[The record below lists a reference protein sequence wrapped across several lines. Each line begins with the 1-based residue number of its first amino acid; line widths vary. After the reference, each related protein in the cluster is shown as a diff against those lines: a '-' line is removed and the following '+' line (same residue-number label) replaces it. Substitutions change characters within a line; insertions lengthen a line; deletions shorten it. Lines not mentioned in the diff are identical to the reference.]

1 MRTAAEAQ
9 RRLEAANPV
18 ISASTKPAAA
28 WSSAVLLE
36 RIDRRS
42 GDMPTQDKPIIEKSE
57 PSRLVGR
64 RRLGPALVGALFVII
79 AIFVAVVLLSG
90 DDEPDVANQ
99 PTEQTTEVLITF
111 DGATCSVSGGPLE
124 PGLAKVSVLNTTP
137 DPVSAIVV
145 PLTSSYQVDDV
156 AADVDAGRYQFR
168 SDDPFDVGSF
178 NIVNMGPNATEPS
191 YNTFTAT
198 PGSFAVVCLDAL
210 GLKQFL
216 AAEVFEVS

>member
-64 RRLGPALVGALFVII
+64 RRLGPALVGALSVII
-79 AIFVAVVLLSG
+79 AIFVAVALLSG

-99 PTEQTTEVLITF
+99 PTEVLITF

-124 PGLAKVSVLNTTP
+124 PGLAEVSVLNTTQ

-156 AADVDAGRYQFR
+156 AADVDAGRYQFG
-168 SDDPFDVGSF
+168 SDDPADVGSF

-191 YNTFTAT
+191 YTPFTAT